1 MKCLRIN
8 RRKCTCILIISA
20 ALSIYALFTL
30 ETKIDRSTLRQPWNL
45 MARAQLSNNTKLLS
59 SDGNRMPTAD
69 RKYCNNTIFTQSEK
83 TSKRHDDIIEAKV
96 DYRVEAFP
104 SEGHWTNK
112 LQLPKLIS
120 CGGRQPRSVLIE
132 QASHWTN
139 NTQKADILIFSGA
152 INCED
157 IWLELESKRQPN
169 QIWVFTTE
177 ESPFTSRDSV
187 PPPKVSHIH
196 FNITSTY
203 HPKADIILP
212 YGRFFPFSKRGK
224 REVRSNFNQKK
235 GLMAWIS
242 SHCSTE
248 MWRRYDA
255 VHDLSGY
262 IPIDMFGAC
271 GELSC
276 PRRRGINC
284 AKVFARYKFI
294 VAFENSCCGGYIT
307 EKFWFTVTRYNAIP
321 VVIGPPKMDYEQ
333 LVPPNSFIHADDFS
347 SMKDLAEYI
356 LRVSQDQALYDSY
369 FKWKTIGKAV
379 NNCIVDI
386 LAFTN
391 VGMCRLIDF
400 IREKQ
405 HELPKQPFDP
415 YGPNWMGGCNE
426 CGERNWVK
434 EYSTFR
440 YYNEEID
447 DRYNFTYFN

>member
-1 MKCLRIN
+1 
-8 RRKCTCILIISA
+8 
-20 ALSIYALFTL
+20 
-30 ETKIDRSTLRQPWNL
+30 
-45 MARAQLSNNTKLLS
+45 
-59 SDGNRMPTAD
+59 MPTAD

-120 CGGRQPRSVLIE
+120 CGGRQP
-132 QASHWTN
+132 
-139 NTQKADILIFSGA
+139 
-152 INCED
+152 
-157 IWLELESKRQPN
+157 
-169 QIWVFTTE
+169 
-177 ESPFTSRDSV
+177 
-187 PPPKVSHIH
+187 
-196 FNITSTY
+196 
-203 HPKADIILP
+203 
-212 YGRFFPFSKRGK
+212 SKRGK

-415 YGPNWMGGCNE
+415 YGPIGVEDVMNVESGTGLKSIQLSGTTMKKLMTDTILHTSTE
-426 CGERNWVK
+426 TSAARNLVTLQAM
-434 EYSTFR
+434 S
-440 YYNEEID
+440 
-447 DRYNFTYFN
+447 